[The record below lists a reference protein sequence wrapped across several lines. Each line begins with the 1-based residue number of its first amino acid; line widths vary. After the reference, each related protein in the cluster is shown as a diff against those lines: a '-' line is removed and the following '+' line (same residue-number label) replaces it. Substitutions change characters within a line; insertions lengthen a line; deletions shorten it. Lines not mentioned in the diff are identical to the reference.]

1 MALKRVLDA
10 TKADIRSTTGKNL
23 RITRMKNVTDNE
35 YKLIPPN
42 ENWRLP
48 MINELME
55 MRINKDSPILS

>member
-23 RITRMKNVTDNE
+23 RIIRMKNVIDNK

-42 ENWRLP
+42 ENWRLS
-48 MINELME
+48 MINELIE
-55 MRINKDSPILS
+55 MRINKEKI